1 MSHIVNSEMLIKLV
15 ILTSKSISHRLVVT
29 YFFALVTFLVIVY
42 QGDEAIPGENGINLA
57 SPIGLAKQGSP
68 FHHPRLQRLLRKLD
82 MPLY

>member
-15 ILTSKSISHRLVVT
+15 IFASTFIFHKLVIIFFYVS
-29 YFFALVTFLVIVY
+29 YFFCKLY
-42 QGDEAIPGENGINLA
+42 QRGEAIPGENGINLA
-57 SPIGLAKQGSP
+57 SPTGLAKQGSP